1 MRVLIPMA
9 EGVEEMEIVIML
21 DVLRR
26 AGIEAVAA
34 ATGGGLQVTA
44 ARGVKLVADALWED
58 LRPEEFDALALPG
71 GLGGTRRLQQDERVL
86 RALRDTVHAGKPV
99 AAICAGPLVLQAAD
113 VLTGRRATC
122 HPGVRNSLSAA
133 RCSDERVVE
142 DGPVITSQG
151 PGTAFEFALALVR
164 RLLGAPAA
172 AAIVRGL
179 VLTPEVEASFGEPG
193 GAKIAAERPISSH
206 ISGNK

>member
-34 ATGGGLQVTA
+34 ATGDSLQVTA

-58 LRPEEFDALALPG
+58 LHPGEFDMLALPG
-71 GLGGTRRLQQDERVL
+71 GIGGTRRLQQDERVL
-86 RALRDTVHAGKPV
+86 RALREAVQAGKPV
-99 AAICAGPLVLQAAD
+99 AAICAGPLVLQEAG

-133 RCSDERVVE
+133 RYSAERVVE

-151 PGTAFEFALALVR
+151 PGTAFEFALILAQ
-164 RLLGAPAA
+164 RLLGAQAA

-179 VLTPEVEASFGEPG
+179 VLAPAIEAAFLTTQGDCSGVPG
-193 GAKIAAERPISSH
+193 RVVGDR
-206 ISGNK
+206 